1 MECRPPATRR
11 GAASPHF
18 PPPLLPALPSS
29 PHFPPLLTSLSL
41 RRPTISRHPPLRGR
55 TAVITGAARGV
66 GEQLARSLSER
77 GARLA
82 LVGLEKAE
90 LARVAASLT
99 GEADHWHADVTDAA
113 AMLRTARL
121 VQERFGTVDVVVAN
135 AGVAVGGLFRHSE
148 PDAWRRVIE
157 VNLIG
162 SANTA
167 RAFLPALLDSRGY
180 YLQVASLAAFAPA
193 PMMTAY
199 CASKAGAESFAHT
212 LRTELAHHGVG
223 VGVGYLTWTDT
234 DMVRGA
240 DQDSTLREL
249 RSRMRWPASRTY
261 PLAPAVDRLATGI
274 ERRARHIY
282 AQPWLR
288 TAQLLRAALPSAATH
303 RARRALPALEPAS
316 AAIPTTLLGAGGAAN
331 DPAPRSDA

>member
-1 MECRPPATRR
+1 M
-11 GAASPHF
+11 
-18 PPPLLPALPSS
+18 
-29 PHFPPLLTSLSL
+29 
-41 RRPTISRHPPLRGR
+41 SRHPPLRGR

>member
-1 MECRPPATRR
+1 
-11 GAASPHF
+11 
-18 PPPLLPALPSS
+18 
-29 PHFPPLLTSLSL
+29 
-41 RRPTISRHPPLRGR
+41 
-55 TAVITGAARGV
+55 
-66 GEQLARSLSER
+66 RSLSER

-82 LVGLEKAE
+82 LIGLEKAE

-316 AAIPTTLLGAGGAAN
+316 ATIPTTLLGAGGAAN

>member
-1 MECRPPATRR
+1 M
-11 GAASPHF
+11 
-18 PPPLLPALPSS
+18 
-29 PHFPPLLTSLSL
+29 
-41 RRPTISRHPPLRGR
+41 SRHPPLRGR

-66 GEQLARSLSER
+66 GEQLARSLSAR

-82 LVGLEKAE
+82 LVGLEKSE
-90 LARVAASLT
+90 LARVTESLT
-99 GEADHWHADVTDAA
+99 GEAEHWHADVTDAA

-121 VQERFGTVDVVVAN
+121 VEERFGTVDVVVAN
-135 AGVAVGGLFRHSE
+135 AGVAAGGLFRHSE

-180 YLQVASLAAFAPA
+180 YLQIASLAALAPA

-199 CASKAGAESFAHT
+199 CASKAGVESFAHT
-212 LRTELAHHGVG
+212 LRTEVAHHGVEI
-223 VGVGYLTWTDT
+223 GVGYLTWTDT
-234 DMVRGA
+234 DMVRSA
-240 DQDSTLREL
+240 EQDSTLREL
-249 RSRMRWPASRTY
+249 RSRMRWPANRTY
-261 PLAPAVDRLATGI
+261 PLAPAVDRLTTGI
-274 ERRARHIY
+274 ERRARHVY

-288 TAQLLRAALPSAATH
+288 AAQLVRAALPPAAAR

-316 AAIPTTLLGAGGAAN
+316 AATPTTLLGAGGAAN
-331 DPAPRSDA
+331 EVGGADGLR

>member
-1 MECRPPATRR
+1 M
-11 GAASPHF
+11 
-18 PPPLLPALPSS
+18 
-29 PHFPPLLTSLSL
+29 
-41 RRPTISRHPPLRGR
+41 SRHPPLRGR

-82 LVGLEKAE
+82 LIGLEKAE

-316 AAIPTTLLGAGGAAN
+316 ATIPTTLLGAGGAAN